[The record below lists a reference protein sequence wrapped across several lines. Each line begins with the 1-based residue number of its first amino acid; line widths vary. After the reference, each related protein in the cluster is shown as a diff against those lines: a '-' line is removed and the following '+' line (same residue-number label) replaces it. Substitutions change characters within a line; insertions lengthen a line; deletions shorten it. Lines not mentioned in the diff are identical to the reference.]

1 MLEIKDN
8 IACIKQ
14 QILRACQKSSRQV
27 NEVHLLAVSKTKPI
41 SLIEQAYQAG
51 LRAFGEN
58 YLQEAVEKIKKLQHL
73 SNINWHFI
81 GPIQSNKTKAIAE
94 HFSWVQSVDRLKV
107 IQRLNNQREQAIDN
121 NLQQLPLNICL
132 QINISGEKN
141 KSGAMIEQL
150 DELAAAVE
158 QCQFLQLRGLM
169 AIPEKNAPFSR
180 YQQMQTLFNSLKAQ
194 YSNVD
199 TLSLGMSNDLAQAIA
214 AGSTMV
220 RIGTAIFGARVPLRN
235 KEK

>member
-8 IACIKQ
+8 IACIEQ
-14 QILRACQKSSRQV
+14 QILHACQKSSRQV
-27 NEVHLLAVSKTKPI
+27 NKVHLLGVSKTKPI

-51 LRAFGEN
+51 LREFGEN
-58 YLQEAVEKIKKLQHL
+58 YLQEAVEKIKQLQHL
-73 SNINWHFI
+73 PNINWHFI

-107 IQRLNNQREQAIDN
+107 IQRLNSQREQAIEN
-121 NLQQLPLNICL
+121 NLRQLPLNVCL
-132 QINISGEKN
+132 QVNISAEQN
-141 KSGAMIEQL
+141 KSGAMVAQL
-150 DELAAAVE
+150 DELAEAVD

-194 YSNVD
+194 YSNID

-220 RIGTAIFGARVPLRN
+220 RIGTAIFGAREPLKS